1 MYLNERVNVKQT
13 PLSLPISSINNSALY
28 VRMAVLQYFLIHYE
42 RLIMHKLITLPL
54 LLLALLLPFKSMAAE
69 AEEITLDASYFAG
82 SWKLIATGP
91 KLFAK
96 KPDRVDDNPFSYIE
110 KKKIKEN
117 QTWTFS
123 ADGNFSLSAVD
134 HRASAPFTVTSTFTV
149 ENNTLII
156 KRVGRS
162 LYDRYKVFLREG
174 KKLVLKGGMM
184 GYAVF
189 EKL

>member
-1 MYLNERVNVKQT
+1 MHLNEPVHLNQA
-13 PLSLPISSINNSALY
+13 LLLLAISSINNPTLY
-28 VRMAVLQYFLIHYE
+28 VTMAVLQYFLINYE
-42 RLIMHKLITLPL
+42 RLTMHKLITLPV
-54 LLLALLLPFKSMAAE
+54 LLLALFLPFTSMAAE

-96 KPDRVDDNPFSYIE
+96 KPDRVDDNPFSYVE
-110 KKKIKEN
+110 KKKIQEN
-117 QTWTFS
+117 QTWTFNT
-123 ADGNFSLSAVD
+123 DGSFSLSAID
-134 HRASAPFTVTSTFTV
+134 HRAAAPFTVTSTFTV

-162 LYDRYKVFLREG
+162 LYDRYKVYLREG

>member
-1 MYLNERVNVKQT
+1 MHLDEPVHLNQA
-13 PLSLPISSINNSALY
+13 LLLLAISSINNPTLY
-28 VRMAVLQYFLIHYE
+28 VTMAVLQYFLINYE
-42 RLIMHKLITLPL
+42 RLTMHKLITLPV
-54 LLLALLLPFKSMAAE
+54 LLLALFLPFTSMAAE

-96 KPDRVDDNPFSYIE
+96 KPDRVDDNPFSYVE
-110 KKKIKEN
+110 KKKIQEN
-117 QTWTFS
+117 QTWTFNT
-123 ADGNFSLSAVD
+123 DGSFSLSAID
-134 HRASAPFTVTSTFTV
+134 HRAAAPFTVTSTFTV

>member
-1 MYLNERVNVKQT
+1 MIGYELICIIFSNKERSPMY
-13 PLSLPISSINNSALY
+13 
-28 VRMAVLQYFLIHYE
+28 
-42 RLIMHKLITLPL
+42 KLIKLPV
-54 LLLALLLPFKSMAAE
+54 LLLALVLPLNAV
-69 AEEITLDASYFAG
+69 AEETNLDAAYFSG

-123 ADGNFSLSAVD
+123 ADGNFSLSAID
-134 HRASAPFTVTSTFTV
+134 HRAAAPFTVTSTFTV

>member
-1 MYLNERVNVKQT
+1 MHLDEPVHLNQA
-13 PLSLPISSINNSALY
+13 LLLLAISSINNPTLY
-28 VRMAVLQYFLIHYE
+28 VTMAVLQYFLINYE
-42 RLIMHKLITLPL
+42 RLTMHKLITLPV
-54 LLLALLLPFKSMAAE
+54 LLLALFLPFTSMAAE

-96 KPDRVDDNPFSYIE
+96 KPDRVDDNPFSYVE
-110 KKKIKEN
+110 KKKIQEN
-117 QTWTFS
+117 QTWTFNT
-123 ADGNFSLSAVD
+123 DGSFSLSAID
-134 HRASAPFTVTSTFTV
+134 HRAAAPFTVTSTFTV

-162 LYDRYKVFLREG
+162 LYDRYKVYLREG

>member
-1 MYLNERVNVKQT
+1 MHLNEPVNLKQAL
-13 PLSLPISSINNSALY
+13 LSLAISSINNLTLY
-28 VRMAVLQYFLIHYE
+28 VTMAVLQYFLINYE
-42 RLIMHKLITLPL
+42 RLTMHKLITLPV
-54 LLLALLLPFKSMAAE
+54 LLLALFLSFTSMAAE

-96 KPDRVDDNPFSYIE
+96 KPDRVDDNPFSYVE

-117 QTWTFS
+117 QTWTFNT
-123 ADGNFSLSAVD
+123 DGSFSLSAID
-134 HRASAPFTVTSTFTV
+134 HRAAAPFTVTSTFTV

-162 LYDRYKVFLREG
+162 LYDRYKVYLREG

>member
-1 MYLNERVNVKQT
+1 
-13 PLSLPISSINNSALY
+13 
-28 VRMAVLQYFLIHYE
+28 
-42 RLIMHKLITLPL
+42 MHKLITLPL

-82 SWKLIATGP
+82 SWKLLALGP
-91 KLFAK
+91 DLFAA
-96 KPDRVDDNPFSYIE
+96 KPDRVDANPFDYIS
-110 KKKIKEN
+110 KRKTKEN
-117 QTWTFS
+117 QTWTFNT
-123 ADGNFSLSAVD
+123 DGSFSLTAID
-134 HRASAPFTVTSTFTV
+134 RRAAAPFTVTSTFTV

-162 LYDRYKVFLREG
+162 LYDRYKVFQREG

>member
-1 MYLNERVNVKQT
+1 MHLNEPVNLKQAL
-13 PLSLPISSINNSALY
+13 LSLAISSINNLTLY
-28 VRMAVLQYFLIHYE
+28 VTMAVLQYFLINYE
-42 RLIMHKLITLPL
+42 RLTMHKLITLPV
-54 LLLALLLPFKSMAAE
+54 LLLALFLPFTSMAAE

-96 KPDRVDDNPFSYIE
+96 KPDRVDDNPFSYVE

-117 QTWTFS
+117 QTWTFNT
-123 ADGNFSLSAVD
+123 DGSFSLSAID
-134 HRASAPFTVTSTFTV
+134 HRAAAPFTVTSTFTV

>member
-1 MYLNERVNVKQT
+1 MHLNEPVHLNQA
-13 PLSLPISSINNSALY
+13 LLLLAISSINNPTLY
-28 VRMAVLQYFLIHYE
+28 VTMAVLQYFLINYE
-42 RLIMHKLITLPL
+42 RLTMHKLITLPV
-54 LLLALLLPFKSMAAE
+54 LLLALFLPFTSMAAE

-96 KPDRVDDNPFSYIE
+96 KPDRVDDNPFSYVE
-110 KKKIKEN
+110 KKKIQEN
-117 QTWTFS
+117 QTWTFNT
-123 ADGNFSLSAVD
+123 DGSFSLSAID
-134 HRASAPFTVTSTFTV
+134 HRAAAPFTVTSTFTV

>member
-1 MYLNERVNVKQT
+1 M
-13 PLSLPISSINNSALY
+13 S
-28 VRMAVLQYFLIHYE
+28 VLQYFLINYE
-42 RLIMHKLITLPL
+42 RLTMHKPITLPL

-69 AEEITLDASYFAG
+69 AAEAEEITLDASYFTG

-96 KPDRVDDNPFSYIE
+96 KPDRVDDNPFSYVE

-117 QTWTFS
+117 QTWKFS
-123 ADGNFSLSAVD
+123 ADGNFSLSAID
-134 HRASAPFTVTSTFTV
+134 HRAAAPFTVTSTFTV

>member
-1 MYLNERVNVKQT
+1 MLGWRYFSI
-13 PLSLPISSINNSALY
+13 SLIN
-28 VRMAVLQYFLIHYE
+28 YE
-42 RLIMHKLITLPL
+42 RLIMHKLTTLPL

-69 AEEITLDASYFAG
+69 AEEITLDASYFVG

-96 KPDRVDDNPFSYIE
+96 KPDRVDDNPFSYVD

-117 QTWTFS
+117 QTWTFNT
-123 ADGNFSLSAVD
+123 DGSFSLSAID
-134 HRASAPFTVTSTFTV
+134 HRAAAPFTITSTFTV

-162 LYDRYKVFLREG
+162 LYDRYKVFLRKG